1 MKEQL
6 VSFETA
12 KLAKEKGFEETC
24 HYYYDFDVLEF
35 EDDNT
40 ILPILNSNYCEIKSV
55 MSTPYYD
62 LGQNIPEKEVCYYAT
77 PDSALKSVNKEEK
90 ELDPN
95 LDDEGIITVDAP
107 TQSLLQK
114 WLREIYRIDV
124 IILPNTSSNDVFLSI
139 IPSKTYSNFLWKD
152 LESMDTISNNYKTYE
167 EALEVG
173 LQEGLKLIL

>member
-1 MKEQL
+1 MKQQL
-6 VSFETA
+6 ISFETA
-12 KLAKEKGFEETC
+12 RLAKEKGFNIEVYAEYNESSIIQYFPTDWG
-24 HYYYDFDVLEF
+24 YNEI
-35 EDDNT
+35 ED
-40 ILPILNSNYCEIKSV
+40 ILFNANSI
-55 MSTPYYD
+55 
-62 LGQNIPEKEVCYYAT
+62 EKCF
-77 PDSALKSVNKEEK
+77 S
-90 ELDPN
+90 
-95 LDDEGIITVDAP
+95 AP

-152 LESMDTISNNYKTYE
+152 LESMDTITNNYKTYE